1 MKKTSAYN
9 PSREEVEKAV
19 MKYLEDGGDIQ
30 KIQFNTNMSIT
41 SDIAKGWKGIGSKKK
56 QPWDNFKKPGD

>member
-1 MKKTSAYN
+1 MKNSSAYN

-30 KIQFNTNMSIT
+30 KIQFNTNT
-41 SDIAKGWKGIGSKKK
+41 PVNSDFLKGLKGMKRKKEK
-56 QPWDNFKKPGD
+56 

>member
-30 KIQFNTNMSIT
+30 KIQFNTNT
-41 SDIAKGWKGIGSKKK
+41 SVISDFVKGWRGMKSKKEK
-56 QPWDNFKKPGD
+56 

>member
-1 MKKTSAYN
+1 MKNSSAYN

-30 KIQFNTNMSIT
+30 NIQFNKNTPVN
-41 SDIAKGWKGIGSKKK
+41 SDFLKGLKGIKSKKEK
-56 QPWDNFKKPGD
+56 

>member
-1 MKKTSAYN
+1 MKNSSAYN

-30 KIQFNTNMSIT
+30 NIQFN
-41 SDIAKGWKGIGSKKK
+41 
-56 QPWDNFKKPGD
+56 FGDHNKYVK

>member
-1 MKKTSAYN
+1 MKNSSAYN

-30 KIQFNTNMSIT
+30 KIQFNTNTPVI
-41 SDIAKGWKGIGSKKK
+41 SDFVKGWKGTKSKKEK
-56 QPWDNFKKPGD
+56 

>member
-9 PSREEVEKAV
+9 PSREEVEIAV

-30 KIQFNTNMSIT
+30 KIQFNKNTPVI
-41 SDIAKGWKGIGSKKK
+41 SDFVKGWKGTKRKKEK
-56 QPWDNFKKPGD
+56 

>member
-1 MKKTSAYN
+1 MKNSSAYN

-30 KIQFNTNMSIT
+30 KIQFNTNT
-41 SDIAKGWKGIGSKKK
+41 SVNSDFLKGLKGMKSKKEK
-56 QPWDNFKKPGD
+56 

>member
-1 MKKTSAYN
+1 MKNSSAYN

-30 KIQFNTNMSIT
+30 KIQFNTNT
-41 SDIAKGWKGIGSKKK
+41 PVNSDYLKGWKGMKRKK
-56 QPWDNFKKPGD
+56 QKVN

>member
-9 PSREEVEKAV
+9 PSREEVEIAV

-30 KIQFNTNMSIT
+30 KIQFNTNTPIN
-41 SDIAKGWKGIGSKKK
+41 SDFLKGWKAMKSKKDK
-56 QPWDNFKKPGD
+56 

>member
-1 MKKTSAYN
+1 MKNSSAYN

-30 KIQFNTNMSIT
+30 KIQFNTNTPVISEFV
-41 SDIAKGWKGIGSKKK
+41 KGWKSMKSKK
-56 QPWDNFKKPGD
+56 

>member
-1 MKKTSAYN
+1 MKNSSAYN

-30 KIQFNTNMSIT
+30 KIQFNKNTPVN
-41 SDIAKGWKGIGSKKK
+41 SDFLKGLKGLKGMKSKKEK
-56 QPWDNFKKPGD
+56 